1 MFLTRVLRVLFFRKW
16 GPELNFKRERE
27 RERGVLSIGEG
38 FERVPLGRSAVE
50 KAEKL
55 AEPGQADTAGSR
67 LRRNLIGYV
76 CRRKSSGS
84 LYIYVC
90 IYTYAHLSPERG
102 GRRGKRLVPLFS
114 IVFLAKSRLEISTF
128 PPFPRR
134 SRIKLPGT
142 RTGINFA
149 AERARVEIRAPLLN
163 HSRKLRSERFRTK
176 RGRFDYRREGGGAII
191 PPWTWPV
198 SVFIKL
204 ETLCPQAGIAGSVPE
219 VHARYCESANKSNQ
233 QRSGQ
238 QRSVLAESGPV
249 KNRAVNRDETSNREE
264 GETKMLFACVVRLG
278 TGSND
283 RWG

>member
-1 MFLTRVLRVLFFRKW
+1 MRKRKKRKRGREGEHPRSLEKKSERERPHPTFSTIFVSLLEVGKWFEERKRRGRGRKRLFLTRVLRVLFFRKW

-142 RTGINFA
+142 RTGINFV

-176 RGRFDYRREGGGAII
+176 RGR
-191 PPWTWPV
+191 
-198 SVFIKL
+198 
-204 ETLCPQAGIAGSVPE
+204 
-219 VHARYCESANKSNQ
+219 
-233 QRSGQ
+233 
-238 QRSVLAESGPV
+238 
-249 KNRAVNRDETSNREE
+249 
-264 GETKMLFACVVRLG
+264 
-278 TGSND
+278 
-283 RWG
+283 

>member
-27 RERGVLSIGEG
+27 GGVLSIGEG

-176 RGRFDYRREGGGAII
+176 RGR
-191 PPWTWPV
+191 
-198 SVFIKL
+198 
-204 ETLCPQAGIAGSVPE
+204 
-219 VHARYCESANKSNQ
+219 
-233 QRSGQ
+233 
-238 QRSVLAESGPV
+238 
-249 KNRAVNRDETSNREE
+249 
-264 GETKMLFACVVRLG
+264 
-278 TGSND
+278 
-283 RWG
+283 